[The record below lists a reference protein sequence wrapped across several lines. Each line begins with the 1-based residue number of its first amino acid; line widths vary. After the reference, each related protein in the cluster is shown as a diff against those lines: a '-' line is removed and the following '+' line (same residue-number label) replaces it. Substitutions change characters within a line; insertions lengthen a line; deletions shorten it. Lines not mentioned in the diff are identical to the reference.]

1 MVNGGLSSFPV
12 PMPALPDYSLLQFA
26 ILAAA
31 FLVGGVVKGTIGFG
45 LPLVTIALM
54 ANVVPPKEAVGISV
68 LPTLASNLLLVLEA
82 KQPGTVIRR
91 HLAVLMTLPVGVAVG
106 AMSVRAI
113 DGETLMLGLGIVVIV
128 FVILDV
134 FELRLTV
141 PAKHERLSG
150 AAAGFA
156 GGLFG
161 GLSGVFAP
169 PMVLHLLGLNLDRTA
184 YISAVG
190 ILWTMAAMS
199 ITLAFGAVDLLTVPL
214 AMVAIALMVPMAAG
228 MGLGRLVRLR
238 LNPVWFRRAIAAGL
252 LAAALRLVATGLG

>member
-1 MVNGGLSSFPV
+1 
-12 PMPALPDYSLLQFA
+12 MPAPPDYSLLQFA
-26 ILAAA
+26 VLAAA
-31 FLVGGVVKGTIGFG
+31 FLVGGIVKGTIGFG

-82 KQPGTVIRR
+82 KHPVAVIRR
-91 HLAVLMTLPVGVAVG
+91 HGAVMAMLPVGVAVG
-106 AMSVRAI
+106 AMSIRAI
-113 DGETLMLGLGIVVIV
+113 DGQTLLLGLGIVVIA
-128 FVILDV
+128 FVVLDV
-134 FELRLTV
+134 FQLRLTI
-141 PAKHERLSG
+141 PPRRERLSG

-190 ILWTMAAMS
+190 ILWTTAAAS
-199 ITLAFGAVDLLTVPL
+199 ITIAFGAVDLLTAPL
-214 AMVAIALMVPMAAG
+214 AMIAIALMVPMAAG
-228 MGLGRLVRLR
+228 MGVGRLVRLR

-252 LAAALRLVATGLG
+252 FAAAVRLVVTGLG

>member
-1 MVNGGLSSFPV
+1 
-12 PMPALPDYSLLQFA
+12 MPALPDYSLLQFA
-26 ILAAA
+26 VLAAA
-31 FLVGGVVKGTIGFG
+31 FLIGGIVKGTIGFG

-82 KQPGTVIRR
+82 KQPATVIRR
-91 HLAVLMTLPVGVAVG
+91 HAAVLVMLPVGVLAG
-106 AMSVRAI
+106 AMSIRAI
-113 DGETLMLGLGIVVIV
+113 DGETLLLGLGVVVII
-128 FVILDV
+128 FVLLDV
-134 FELRLTV
+134 FQIRLTV

-150 AAAGFA
+150 AAAGFT

-190 ILWTMAAMS
+190 ILWTMAALS
-199 ITLAFGAVDLLTVPL
+199 ITLAFGFVDLLTPSL
-214 AMVAIALMVPMAAG
+214 AVVAVALMLPMAAG

-252 LAAALRLVATGLG
+252 FAAALRLVVTGLS

>member
-1 MVNGGLSSFPV
+1 
-12 PMPALPDYSLLQFA
+12 MPTLPDYSLLQFA
-26 ILAAA
+26 VLAAA
-31 FLVGGVVKGTIGFG
+31 FLVGGIVKGTIGFG

-82 KQPGTVIRR
+82 RRPVAVIRR
-91 HLAVLMTLPVGVAVG
+91 HVAVLAMLPVGVLAG
-106 AMSVRAI
+106 AMSIRAI
-113 DGETLMLGLGIVVIV
+113 DGETLLLGLGIVVII
-128 FVILDV
+128 FVVLDV
-134 FELRLTV
+134 FQIRLTV
-141 PAKHERLSG
+141 PARHERLSG

-169 PMVLHLLGLNLDRTA
+169 PMVLHLLGLDLDRSA

-199 ITLAFGAVDLLTVPL
+199 ITLAFGFVDVLTPPL
-214 AMVAIALMVPMAAG
+214 AMVAVALMVPMAAG

-252 LAAALRLVATGLG
+252 FAAALRLLVTGLS

>member
-1 MVNGGLSSFPV
+1 MS
-12 PMPALPDYSLLQFA
+12 ALPDYTLLQFA
-26 ILAAA
+26 VLTAA
-31 FLVGGVVKGTIGFG
+31 FLVGGIVKGTIGFG

-82 KQPGTVIRR
+82 KHPGAIIRR
-91 HLAVLMTLPVGVAVG
+91 HVAVLAMLPVGVAVG

-113 DGETLMLGLGIVVIV
+113 DGQTLMLGLGIVVIA
-128 FVILDV
+128 FVVLDV
-134 FELRLTV
+134 FQIRLTV
-141 PAKHERLSG
+141 PARHERLSG
-150 AAAGFA
+150 AAAGLA

-199 ITLAFGAVDLLTVPL
+199 ITLAFGLVDVLTLPL
-214 AMVAIALMVPMAAG
+214 AMIAVALIVPMAAG
-228 MGLGRLVRLR
+228 MGFGRFVRLR
-238 LNPVWFRRAIAAGL
+238 LNPIWFRRAIAAGL
-252 LAAALRLVATGLG
+252 FAAALRLVVTGLGS